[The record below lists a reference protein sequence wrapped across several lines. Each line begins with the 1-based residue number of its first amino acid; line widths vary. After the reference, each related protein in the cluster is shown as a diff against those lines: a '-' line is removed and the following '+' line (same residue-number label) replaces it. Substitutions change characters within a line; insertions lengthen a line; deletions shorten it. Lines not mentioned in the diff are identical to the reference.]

1 MVNTATGRAQRCRA
15 LGYVGSGG
23 AGPGAGGVEGGG
35 RADTARSVV
44 WCQWQRDARRCRC
57 GERACVWLRSCPA
70 ACVRGGVLAR
80 EFVHG
85 QTERDIVCLSP
96 FFFFFP

>member
-35 RADTARSVV
+35 ERTRRGPSCGVNGSAMSGGAAAGNARV
-44 WCQWQRDARRCRC
+44 C
-57 GERACVWLRSCPA
+57 GCGAVLLRACGA
-70 ACVRGGVLAR
+70 
-80 EFVHG
+80 
-85 QTERDIVCLSP
+85 VC
-96 FFFFFP
+96 